1 MLMMM
6 LMMVD
11 DDVNNYDVDD
21 YHYND
26 FLRQEPHLGCF
37 QITRLAWHSLLGF
50 HLKVQIG
57 HHQKSEIIGHH
68 YNYDGENGDNYII
81 LAFSLVKKCG
91 I

>member
-1 MLMMM
+1 MVIILIMMMMLMMM

-50 HLKVQIG
+50 HLKVQID
-57 HHQKSEIIGHH
+57 HHQKSSSSDIITTMTVKMVT
-68 YNYDGENGDNYII
+68 II
-81 LAFSLVKKCG
+81 
-91 I
+91 